1 MLMVA
6 RTSYTYIFFDAEIR
20 SVGII
25 KYTGERSGQWVLCEY
40 SYICLYRFWSE
51 VVRSNNKN
59 IKKTN
64 SIFVKRIKLVLF
76 DSIFLKTFKITQ

>member
-25 KYTGERSGQWVLCEY
+25 KYTGEKSGQWVLAYVSIVIYVC
-40 SYICLYRFWSE
+40 IAFGQKLF
-51 VVRSNNKN
+51 VQI
-59 IKKTN
+59 IK
-64 SIFVKRIKLVLF
+64 I
-76 DSIFLKTFKITQ
+76 